1 MLVIYLPWMD
11 SMHLTTDVARI
22 QTGESPLEIFC
33 NLRERFA
40 GEKFLL
46 ESVEGNE
53 KTARYSFIGFDPIVT
68 FKSTGNRIEIAS
80 DGEVERVDGS
90 PVESLRELLD
100 AYKVGSVGIAPF
112 SGGLV
117 GYLSYDFV
125 RHFEDLPGEN
135 PDPLGLPEAYL
146 MMPRHLLCVDH
157 ISRECLLISHGGELV
172 EEIDGDGGNRPGEA
186 EVGECRSWMARESYE
201 DAVERAKEYI
211 IDGDIFQTV
220 LSLRYDADFEGDPLS
235 LYETLREVNPSP
247 YQYYLE
253 FEDTQIVGSSPEM
266 LARLEKGKLVSRPL
280 AGTRPRGSTVEEDE
294 KLRVEMLLDEKER
307 AEHLMLVD
315 LARNDLGRVS
325 RYGTVVVDELMATEK
340 YSHVQH
346 IVSNVTSRIRPEM
359 DSLDALR
366 AVFPAGTVSG
376 APKVRAMEIIEE
388 LEPMRRGPY
397 AGAVGYFDFRGNMDL
412 AIAIR
417 TMFTSPGKLHLQAGS
432 GLVYDSDPAREFDEC
447 QNKLRALYASIGG
460 MES

>member
-1 MLVIYLPWMD
+1 MD
-11 SMHLTTDVARI
+11 SMQLTTDVVRLH
-22 QTGESPLEIFC
+22 TGESPLEIFC
-33 NLRERFA
+33 SLRERFS

-46 ESVEGNE
+46 ESVEGTE

-68 FKSTGNRIEIAS
+68 FKSVGDRIEIAA
-80 DGEVERVDGS
+80 DGDTTRTTGS
-90 PVESLRELLD
+90 PVESLRELL
-100 AYKVGSVGIAPF
+100 ATYRVGSVGITPF

-125 RHFEDLPGEN
+125 RHFESLPAEN
-135 PDPLGLPEAYL
+135 RDPLGLPEAYL

-157 ISRECLLISHGGELV
+157 LSRECLLISHGGELV
-172 EEIDGDGGNRPGEA
+172 EDIHGGETKSPHGA
-186 EVGECRSWMARESYE
+186 QVGKSRSWMTRDAYE
-201 DAVERAKEYI
+201 DAVERAKQYI

-220 LSLRYDADFEGDPLS
+220 LSLRYDADFRGDPLS
-235 LYETLREVNPSP
+235 LYEILRDVNPSP

-266 LARLEKGKLVSRPL
+266 LARLEKGKLISRPL
-280 AGTRPRGSTVEEDE
+280 AGTRPRGRNVEEDE

-325 RYGTVVVDELMATEK
+325 EYGTVIVDELMATEK

-346 IVSNVTSRIRPEM
+346 IVSNVTSKIRPDM

-417 TMFTSPGKLHLQAGS
+417 TMFTSQGKLHLQAGS
-432 GLVYDSDPAREFDEC
+432 GLVFDSNPEREFEEC
-447 QNKLRALYASIGG
+447 QNKLKALYASIGG
-460 MES
+460 MSN